1 MRPGLKR
8 TLWIGSV
15 AGFGAIL
22 VLLLRPGAIRVE
34 TDVAKVAA
42 LQETVDEQ
50 GQTRVRDRY
59 VLVAPVAGAVS
70 RLTFQEGDPVAR
82 DQVLATVSAAP
93 LDAAARQQ
101 ALAKVALAED
111 ATRAAAAIV
120 EQARSA
126 FAQARRELQRAE
138 QLRASGMIP
147 AEQLEQAQLHAAT
160 RRREFESADFRQQ
173 AAAHDVEAAR
183 ALSRQD
189 AGQPIRLR
197 APVAG
202 RILRI
207 TERSER
213 VVQAGD
219 PILEIGDPTR
229 LEVVADLLSSE
240 AVRVRAGDAIRIEG
254 WGGAPLKGTL
264 RLIEP
269 SGFTKLSALGVEEQ
283 RVNVVG
289 DFDPPASGLGDRFRV
304 ELRIVVWEG
313 SVLQVP
319 ASAVFRQGAGWAV
332 FTVEAGR
339 ARLRDIEIGHR
350 TPFAVEIVKG
360 MDRGAVVIRDP
371 SDRVT
376 DGVRVKPSQT
386 S

>member
-1 MRPGLKR
+1 MKPGMKR

-22 VLLLRPGAIRVE
+22 VLLLRPGAILVE
-34 TDVAKVAA
+34 TAVAKVAA

-70 RLTFQEGDPVAR
+70 RLMFQEGDLVAR
-82 DQVLATVSAAP
+82 EQVLATVSAAP

-101 ALAKVALAED
+101 ALAQVALAED
-111 ATRAAAAIV
+111 AARAAAAIV

-126 FAQARRELQRAE
+126 YAQARRELQRAE

-147 AEQLEQAQLHAAT
+147 AEQLEQAQLLAAT
-160 RRREFESADFRQQ
+160 RQRELESADFRQQ
-173 AAAHDVEAAR
+173 AAVHDVEAAR

-207 TERSER
+207 SERSER

-219 PILEIGDPTR
+219 PILEIGDPSR

-240 AVRVRAGDAIRIEG
+240 AVRVAVGDAIRIEG
-254 WGGAPLKGTL
+254 WGGAPLEGTL
-264 RLIEP
+264 RLVEP

-304 ELRIVVWEG
+304 ELRIVIWEG
-313 SVLQVP
+313 TVLQVP
-319 ASAVFRQGAGWAV
+319 GSAVFREGDGWAV
-332 FTVEAGR
+332 FTVVGSR
-339 ARLRDIEIGHR
+339 SRRRSVEIGHR

-360 MDRGAVVIRDP
+360 IEPGAVVVRDP
-371 SDRVT
+371 SDRVA
-376 DGVRVKPSQT
+376 DGARVRPAT
-386 S
+386 P